1 MVSKKTRR
9 NKTNKG
15 SKGKNTSAMTIPELK
30 RAFDKV
36 EAKVQT
42 IRSLSM
48 PEQVKQFQATWKEVF
63 GRELEKSAA
72 EAYLKVKMSE
82 KVHRMTRKA
91 KKTMKGGAAP
101 IAGAPI
107 DYQTRPGIDG
117 PSFNGAVSYPAYLSA
132 GLSGYD
138 SFNQFAYKA
147 DCGVKDIS
155 PTLPAGLGSNKVGGG
170 TIPSSFFQDVASAYS
185 GKQLPS
191 SPAPED
197 PAWKY
202 M

>member
-9 NKTNKG
+9 NKT
-15 SKGKNTSAMTIPELK
+15 SKKAGTGTGAMTIPELK

-36 EAKVQT
+36 EAKVQSM
-42 IRSLSM
+42 RSLSM
-48 PEQVKQFQATWKEVF
+48 SEQVKQFQETWKETF
-63 GRELEKSAA
+63 GREIERTAA

-82 KVHRMTRKA
+82 KSKKMTRKA
-91 KKTMKGGAAP
+91 KKAMKGGAAP
-101 IAGAPI
+101 LAGAPL

-117 PSFNGAVSYPAYLSA
+117 PSVSYPAYLST
-132 GLSGYD
+132 GLAGYD
-138 SFNQFAYKA
+138 QFNQFAYKA
-147 DCGVKDIS
+147 DCGVKDS
-155 PTLPAGLGSNKVGGG
+155 TPSLPAGLGSNQAGGSV
-170 TIPSSFFQDVASAYS
+170 PSTFFQDVGTAYS
-185 GKQLPS
+185 GAPLPS

>member
-1 MVSKKTRR
+1 
-9 NKTNKG
+9 
-15 SKGKNTSAMTIPELK
+15 MTIPELK
-30 RAFDKV
+30 RAFEKV
-36 EAKVQT
+36 EAKVQS
-42 IRSLSM
+42 IRSLPMS
-48 PEQVKQFQATWKEVF
+48 EQVKEFQSTWKDIF
-63 GRELEKSAA
+63 GRELDKSAA
-72 EAYLKVKMSE
+72 EAYLKVK
-82 KVHRMTRKA
+82 KVSKMTRKA

-101 IAGAPI
+101 LAGAPI

-132 GLSGYD
+132 GLAGYD
-138 SFNQFAYKA
+138 KFNQFAYKA

-155 PTLPAGLGSNKVGGG
+155 PTLPAGLGSNQAGGG
-170 TIPSSFFQDVASAYS
+170 SVPTTVFQDIVTAYS
-185 GKQLPS
+185 GAPLAS

>member
-9 NKTNKG
+9 TKL
-15 SKGKNTSAMTIPELK
+15 SKRSGAMTIPELK

-36 EAKVQT
+36 EAKV
-42 IRSLSM
+42 LSM
-48 PEQVKQFQATWKEVF
+48 RTLSMSEQVKQFQGTWKETF
-63 GRELEKSAA
+63 GREIEKSAA

-82 KVHRMTRKA
+82 KPKKMTRKA

-101 IAGAPI
+101 IAGAPL
-107 DYQTRPGIDG
+107 DYQTRPGVDG
-117 PSFNGAVSYPAYLSA
+117 PFVSYPAYLSG
-132 GLSGYD
+132 GLAGYD
-138 SFNQFAYKA
+138 NFNQFAYKA
-147 DCGVKDIS
+147 DCGVKDITPS
-155 PTLPAGLGSNKVGGG
+155 LPAGLGSNQAGGS
-170 TIPSSFFQDVASAYS
+170 IPASFFQDVATAYS
-185 GKQLPS
+185 GAPLPS